1 MSVEAEL
8 APVEWAYAEGRPLV
22 ASPEADRKRRGK
34 DEKLSMYLYGATCL
48 RVTEMAKA
56 D

>member
-1 MSVEAEL
+1 MTVEAEM
-8 APVEWAYAEGRPLV
+8 APAEWAYTEGGPWV